1 MVVTGD
7 RDSLQLVSDDVTV
20 LYPRKGVS
28 ELTRFTPEAVV
39 EKYGLTPQQYPDF
52 AALRGDPS
60 DNLPGIPGVGEKTA
74 TKWIAEY
81 GSLQALVDHVDTVKG
96 KVGDALRANLSH
108 VVLNRELTDLVRDV
122 PLAQTPDTLRM
133 QPWDRDQIHRLFD
146 DLEFR
151 VLRDRLFD
159 TLASADP
166 EVDEGFDV
174 RGGALEPG
182 ELAAWLA
189 EHSAGSRFGMAVV
202 GTHLAFDGDATALA
216 IVAADGDGRYLDTA
230 DLTSGRRGG
239 ARRRGWPMPAV
250 PKALHEAKLAM
261 HDLEG
266 RGWTLRGVTSD
277 TALAA
282 YLVRPGQRS
291 FALDD
296 LSLRYLKRELRAD
309 NPEQQQLSLLDDSDG
324 VDDQAVQTSIL
335 RASAVMDLADALDEE
350 LARIDSASLL
360 GEMEL
365 PVQRVLAE
373 METAGIA
380 VDLGQLSELQSE
392 FADQI
397 RDAAEAAYA
406 VIGKQINLG
415 SPKQLQVVL
424 FDELEMPKTKR
435 TKTGYT
441 TDADALQSLFDKTGH
456 PFLQHLLAHRDATRL
471 KVTVDGLLNSVASD
485 GRIHTTFNQTIAA
498 TGRLSSTEPNLQN
511 IPIRTEAGRRIRDA
525 FVVGKG
531 FAELMTADYS
541 QIEMRIMAHLSKD
554 EGLIEAFNTGED
566 LHSFVASRAFS
577 VPIDEV
583 TAELRRRVKAMSYGL
598 AYGLSAYG
606 LAAQLKIS
614 TEEAKVQMEQYFD
627 RFGGVRDYLRDV
639 VDQARK
645 DGYTSTVFGRRRY
658 LPELDSSNRNVREAA
673 ERAALNAPIQG
684 SAADIIKV
692 AMIEVDKAIKD
703 AGLTS
708 RMLLQVHD
716 ELLFEVAPGERDQ
729 VESAGAR
736 QDGRRLPAGRA
747 AGGVG
752 RIRPQLGLRGALERR
767 TESSQGLQSRRAG
780 PRSVHGVGLL
790 GQQRVHPQ
798 VTEAAVDAVPDEGQL
813 HHLGG
818 EGLHGL
824 GRGFSAGPRRLRY
837 RCLAWADRAEP
848 GRLVGCHQARRHHA
862 GQLLGDDALLL
873 RRLATPSVIASPKT
887 GIIQS
892 TYTPK
897 YAPTPSSDEP
907 FHSPVHDHRADVA
920 EQQAAALARALRCCS
935 ANHTPMPNNVVNS
948 EWANGPMISRI
959 AAVSSESLTVSPSG
973 DVEDVLQPGEPPPD
987 QPGVHQAVG
996 QRIELVAAPAGHHE
1010 QEEQPLGRLFCHR
1023 RAEHDRDRADRLRRA
1038 RIDCGLDDELQYR
1051 RDHDRH
1057 RCAPQEGQHQQPRRF
1072 GFPPVE
1078 PEIGQH
1084 DDRHGDAGQNEPD
1097 RRPDGVEGGQHDQDQ
1112 AGDGAQK
1119 DHHSKW
1125 RPDLADFLLNRRIR
1139 RNELKWLL
1147 RRTGISHQS
1156 RVAGWASPIGPG
1168 LSSVCTVE

>member
-1 MVVTGD
+1 MLLDGNSLAYRAFYALPAENFKTQGGLTTNAVYGFTAMLINLLRDEQPSHIAAAFDVSRQTFRVDKYPEYKAGRSATPDEFRGQIDITKEVLVALGITVLAEPGFEADDIIATLATQAEDDGYRVLVVTGD

-74 TKWIAEY
+74 TKWIAEF
-81 GSLQALVDHVDTVKG
+81 GSLQSLVDNVDTVKG
-96 KVGDALRANLSH
+96 KVGDALRANLSS
-108 VVLNRELTDLVRDV
+108 VVLNRELTDLVKDV

-166 EVDEGFDV
+166 EVDQGFDV
-174 RGGALEPG
+174 KGGALESG
-182 ELAAWLA
+182 ELAGWLK
-189 EHSAGSRFGMAVV
+189 EHKGGRFGMAVV
-202 GTHLAFDGDATALA
+202 GTHLAFDADATALA
-216 IVAADGDGRYLDTA
+216 IVASDGDGRYIDTA
-230 DLTSGRRGG
+230 TLSADDEAALASWL
-239 ARRRGWPMPAV
+239 ADPEQ

-266 RGWTLRGVTSD
+266 RGWKLAGVTSD

-309 NPEQQQLSLLDDSDG
+309 NPEQQQLSLLDDSEG
-324 VDDQAVQTSIL
+324 VDDQAVQTVIL

-350 LARIDSASLL
+350 LARMECSSLL
-360 GEMEL
+360 GDMEL
-365 PVQRVLAE
+365 PVQRALAA
-373 METAGIA
+373 MESAGIA
-380 VDLGQLSELQSE
+380 VDLKQLGELQSE
-392 FADQI
+392 FGDLI

-441 TDADALQSLFDKTGH
+441 TDADALQSLYDKTGH
-456 PFLQHLLAHRDATRL
+456 PFLQHLLSHRDATRL
-471 KVTVDGLLNSVASD
+471 KVTVDGLINSVASD

-531 FAELMTADYS
+531 YDELMTADYS

-692 AMIEVDKAIKD
+692 AMINVDKALKQS
-703 AGLTS
+703 GLKS

-716 ELLFEVAPGERDQ
+716 ELLFEVAEGERADLEKLVREQ
-729 VESAGAR
+729 MGNAYPLDVPLEVSVGFGRSWDSAA
-736 QDGRRLPAGRA
+736 
-747 AGGVG
+747 
-752 RIRPQLGLRGALERR
+752 
-767 TESSQGLQSRRAG
+767 
-780 PRSVHGVGLL
+780 H
-790 GQQRVHPQ
+790 
-798 VTEAAVDAVPDEGQL
+798 
-813 HHLGG
+813 
-818 EGLHGL
+818 
-824 GRGFSAGPRRLRY
+824 
-837 RCLAWADRAEP
+837 
-848 GRLVGCHQARRHHA
+848 
-862 GQLLGDDALLL
+862 
-873 RRLATPSVIASPKT
+873 
-887 GIIQS
+887 
-892 TYTPK
+892 
-897 YAPTPSSDEP
+897 
-907 FHSPVHDHRADVA
+907 
-920 EQQAAALARALRCCS
+920 
-935 ANHTPMPNNVVNS
+935 
-948 EWANGPMISRI
+948 
-959 AAVSSESLTVSPSG
+959 
-973 DVEDVLQPGEPPPD
+973 
-987 QPGVHQAVG
+987 
-996 QRIELVAAPAGHHE
+996 
-1010 QEEQPLGRLFCHR
+1010 
-1023 RAEHDRDRADRLRRA
+1023 
-1038 RIDCGLDDELQYR
+1038 
-1051 RDHDRH
+1051 
-1057 RCAPQEGQHQQPRRF
+1057 
-1072 GFPPVE
+1072 
-1078 PEIGQH
+1078 
-1084 DDRHGDAGQNEPD
+1084 
-1097 RRPDGVEGGQHDQDQ
+1097 
-1112 AGDGAQK
+1112 
-1119 DHHSKW
+1119 
-1125 RPDLADFLLNRRIR
+1125 
-1139 RNELKWLL
+1139 
-1147 RRTGISHQS
+1147 
-1156 RVAGWASPIGPG
+1156 
-1168 LSSVCTVE
+1168 